1 MAIDIETIRLHQ
13 RELNKVSDEIAFVR
27 RKLKGY
33 QGALDE
39 AWKSAEIRGMDF
51 AIEDITRQ
59 LNRITRALEDLGH
72 DVIVTGEELEREA
85 AELDSMV

>member
-13 RELNKVSDEIAFVR
+13 RELNKVSDEIAFAG

-33 QGALDE
+33 QSALDE

-85 AELDSMV
+85 AELDSMA